1 MTRGGSFGALWPVA
15 VALILGMTLI
25 GLNHVRQ
32 GGFVVAGTL
41 VGAGLLRLMLPR
53 ARAGGLV
60 VRSRVTDVLFLVGM
74 GLTLFVIVTALDL
87 RPRP

>member
-1 MTRGGSFGALWPVA
+1 MTRGGSFGALWLVA
-15 VALILGMTLI
+15 AALILGMTLI
-25 GLNHVRQ
+25 GLNQVRS
-32 GGFVVAGTL
+32 GGFVVAGAL

>member
-1 MTRGGSFGALWPVA
+1 MTRGGSFGALWLVA
-15 VALILGMTLI
+15 AALVTGMALVV
-25 GLNHVRQ
+25 LNHVRP
-32 GGFVVAGTL
+32 GGFVIAGAL
-41 VGAGLLRLMLPR
+41 VGAGLVRLMLPR
-53 ARAGGLV
+53 ALAGGLV

>member
-1 MTRGGSFGALWPVA
+1 MTRGGSFGALWL
-15 VALILGMTLI
+15 VALALISGMTLV
-25 GLNHVRQ
+25 GLNHVRL
-32 GGFVVAGTL
+32 GGFVVAGAL
-41 VGAGLLRLMLPR
+41 VGGGLLRLMLPR

-60 VRSRVTDVLFLVGM
+60 VRSRATDVLFLVGM

>member
-1 MTRGGSFGALWPVA
+1 MTRGSFGALWLVA
-15 VALILGMTLI
+15 AGLISGMTLI
-25 GLNHVRQ
+25 GLNHVRP
-32 GGFVVAGTL
+32 GGFVVAGAL

-53 ARAGGLV
+53 ALAGGLV
-60 VRSRVTDVLFLVGM
+60 VRSRATDVLFLVGM

>member
-1 MTRGGSFGALWPVA
+1 MTRGGSFGALWLVA
-15 VALILGMTLI
+15 AALVSGMTLI
-25 GLNHVRQ
+25 ALSHVRP
-32 GGFVVAGTL
+32 GGFVIAGAL
-41 VGAGLLRLMLPR
+41 VGAGLVRLMLPR

>member
-1 MTRGGSFGALWPVA
+1 MTRGGSFGALWLVA
-15 VALILGMTLI
+15 LALILGMTLI
-25 GLNHVRQ
+25 GLNQVRP
-32 GGFVVAGTL
+32 GGFVVAGAL

-60 VRSRVTDVLFLVGM
+60 VRSRATDVLFLVGM